1 MDKKDNNEDQFKKE
15 ITQSDDS
22 SETLKDLDELR
33 DLIKDLV
40 GHGAPSRRDGM
51 IGSGVDKL
59 KRLLEEISSGK
70 IKASVHVIGDMGS
83 GSSGRRGI
91 TGKINQCLP
100 CIEKLF
106 ADLYFNNKEDNVAHA
121 GYICLK
127 VLIECM
133 RIDVESDSSESCN
146 KLALTLEKFCD
157 ITGLNEMDYFKKG
170 YHTFD

>member
-1 MDKKDNNEDQFKKE
+1 MDKKDNRESEEPTDNQL
-15 ITQSDDS
+15 DDS
-22 SETLKDLDELR
+22 SETLKDLDQLR
-33 DLIKDLV
+33 DLIKDIIR
-40 GHGAPSRRDGM
+40 HGPPSRRGD
-51 IGSGVDKL
+51 ITGSGINKL
-59 KRLLEEISSGK
+59 KRLLEEIAGGK
-70 IKASVHVIGDMGS
+70 IKASVHVLGDVES
-83 GSSGRRGI
+83 RSGRRGI
-91 TGKINQCLP
+91 TEKINDCLP
-100 CIEKLF
+100 CLEKLF

-157 ITGLNEMDYFKKG
+157 ITGLNEMDHFKKG